1 MGARQPEQQRTR
13 RWRYIVDWKPQ
24 LGFVAEIVG
33 VLCGVC
39 IAFAVITFLLVLDRN
54 DATAKLQPEEVWGFL
69 LQITAIFM
77 VVSTVVFVLLSIAIS
92 HRFLGPALVIRRAVQ
107 AMVDGWYDRRFKLR
121 RRDYLKPLA
130 RKVEELASVLATRE
144 AVQDQIVEDL
154 HQCLDENNIDTA
166 RALLDRLQDKSP
178 KSKRPQ
184 LQPQPQPQ
192 PVPEIV
198 VP

>member
-1 MGARQPEQQRTR
+1 MGAQRDSSQRTR

-24 LGFVAEIVG
+24 LSFVAEVVG
-33 VLCGVC
+33 VLVGVC
-39 IAFAVITFLLVLDRN
+39 IAFAVVTFLLVLNRN
-54 DATAKLQPEEVWGFL
+54 DATAKLHPDEIWSFL

-107 AMVDGWYDRRFKLR
+107 AMTDGWYDRRVRLR

-130 RKVEELASVLATRE
+130 ARVEELSAVLATRE
-144 AVQDQIVEDL
+144 AEQDQIIEDL
-154 HQCLDENNIDTA
+154 HRCLDENNLDTA

-178 KSKRPQ
+178 KGKRR
-184 LQPQPQPQ
+184 QPEPQPQ

>member
-1 MGARQPEQQRTR
+1 MGAQRDSNQRIR
-13 RWRYIVDWKPQ
+13 RWRYLVDWKPQ

-54 DATAKLQPEEVWGFL
+54 DASAKVRPEEIWNFL
-69 LQITAIFM
+69 LQITAVFM

-107 AMVDGWYDRRFKLR
+107 AMIDGWYDRRFKLR

-130 RKVEELASVLATRE
+130 SKVEELACVLATRE
-144 AVQDQIVEDL
+144 AEQDQIVEDL
-154 HQCLDENNIDTA
+154 HQCLDKSDLDTA

-178 KSKRPQ
+178 KGKRPHPP
-184 LQPQPQPQ
+184 LQPQ
-192 PVPEIV
+192 PVPEVV

>member
-1 MGARQPEQQRTR
+1 MGAQRDPNQRIR
-13 RWRYIVDWKPQ
+13 RWRYLVDWKPQ

-54 DATAKLQPEEVWGFL
+54 DASANVRPEEIWNFL

-107 AMVDGWYDRRFKLR
+107 AMIDGWYDRRFKLR

-130 RKVEELASVLATRE
+130 RKIEELACVLATRE
-144 AVQDQIVEDL
+144 AAQDQIVEDL
-154 HQCLDENNIDTA
+154 HQCLDKSDIDTA
-166 RALLDRLQDKSP
+166 RALLDRLQEKSP
-178 KSKRPQ
+178 KGKRPH
-184 LQPQPQPQ
+184 PP
-192 PVPEIV
+192 PVPEIA

>member
-1 MGARQPEQQRTR
+1 MGAQQPEQQRTR

-24 LGFVAEIVG
+24 LSFVAEVVG
-33 VLCGVC
+33 VLVGVC
-39 IAFAVITFLLVLDRN
+39 VGFAVITFLLVLDRN
-54 DATAKLQPEEVWGFL
+54 DATAKLHPDEIWSFL
-69 LQITAIFM
+69 LQVTAVFM
-77 VVSTVVFVLLSIAIS
+77 VVSSVVFVLLSIAIS

-107 AMVDGWYDRRFKLR
+107 AMIDGWYDRRFKLR

-130 RKVEELASVLATRE
+130 AKVEELACVLATRE
-144 AVQDQIVEDL
+144 AEQDQIVEDL
-154 HQCLDENNIDTA
+154 HQCLERNDLDAA
-166 RALLDRLQDKSP
+166 RAMLDRLQDKSP

-184 LQPQPQPQ
+184 PQPQ

>member
-1 MGARQPEQQRTR
+1 MGAQRDSSQRTR

-24 LGFVAEIVG
+24 LSFVAEVVG
-33 VLCGVC
+33 VLVGVC
-39 IAFAVITFLLVLDRN
+39 IAFAVVTFLLVLNRN
-54 DATAKLQPEEVWGFL
+54 DATAKLHPDEIWSFL

-107 AMVDGWYDRRFKLR
+107 AMTDGWYDRRVRLR

-130 RKVEELASVLATRE
+130 ARVEELSAVLATRE
-144 AVQDQIVEDL
+144 VEQDQIIEDL
-154 HQCLDENNIDTA
+154 HRCLDENNLDTA

-178 KSKRPQ
+178 KGKRR
-184 LQPQPQPQ
+184 QPEPQPQ